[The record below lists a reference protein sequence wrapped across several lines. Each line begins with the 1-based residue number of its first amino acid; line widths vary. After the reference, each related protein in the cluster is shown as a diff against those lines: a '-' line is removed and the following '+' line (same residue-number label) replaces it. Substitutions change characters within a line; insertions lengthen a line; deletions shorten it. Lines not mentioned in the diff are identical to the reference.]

1 MHSLGKHGRA
11 EPVWLSKLLSLIVS
25 MKPYHALP
33 IISVYAKQ
41 TLWDLENHSQP
52 VARISGPTDFF
63 NANFELVFSNSL
75 PSCWHC

>member
-1 MHSLGKHGRA
+1 M
-11 EPVWLSKLLSLIVS
+11 SKLLSLIVS

-52 VARISGPTDFF
+52 VARISGPMDFF
-63 NANFELVFSNSL
+63 NANFELVFSNFCL
-75 PSCWHC
+75 AVGITEMLYLKLGHAV